1 MPVVEYTIR
10 RKVFTLFAPKFH
22 VYDNEGN
29 LIGFSKQ
36 KAFKLKED
44 IRIYTDEDMTDERI
58 RIAARSIIDF
68 GAAYDIIDS
77 KTQQKLG
84 ALRRKGLKSILRDSW
99 EVMDENDNVIG
110 KLEEDS
116 MMMSLLRRYL
126 GGWIPQRF
134 YLKQANDFEIA
145 EYRTHFNPFILRM
158 TVTVYENCPLNPMLV
173 LAGGLLLVAIEGR
186 QN

>member
-1 MPVVEYTIR
+1 MSAAVYTIR
-10 RKVFTLFAPKFH
+10 RKVFTFFSSKFH
-22 VYDNEGN
+22 IYDDEGS

-44 IRIYTDEDMTDERI
+44 IRIYTSEEMTDERI
-58 RIAARSIIDF
+58 KIAARSIIDF
-68 GAAYDIIDS
+68 GAAYDVIDS

-84 ALRRKGLKSILRDSW
+84 ALRRKGFKSILRDSW
-99 EVMDENDNVIG
+99 EVMDENDQIIG

-116 MMMSLLRRYL
+116 MLMSLLRRWL
-126 GGWIPQRF
+126 GGWIPQKF
-134 YLKQANDFEIA
+134 HLKQGDNYEIA
-145 EYRTHFNPFILRM
+145 EFRTHFNPFIHRM
-158 TVTVYENCPLNPMLV
+158 TVTVYDDCPLDPMLV